1 MVLPVFCIFE
11 NRVEKAGQLIADK
24 RKNTMGLGEK
34 AVAQLYFRYGAMN
47 ASKSIQLLTVAH
59 NYEQSGKKVIVFTPA
74 IDDRFGVG
82 KVASRVG
89 ISREAI
95 PISYDTDIY
104 HIVEQEHPFPDC
116 VLVDEGQFLHA
127 HHVSQLTSIIDRLN
141 IPVIVYGLLKDFKN
155 QLFEG
160 SQALLCEADK
170 IEEIKTV
177 CVFCNKKA
185 THILKFKDGAPVY
198 TGESIEIGGEETYSS
213 VCRKHYYNPPL
224 KKS

>member
-1 MVLPVFCIFE
+1 M
-11 NRVEKAGQLIADK
+11 
-24 RKNTMGLGEK
+24 
-34 AVAQLYFRYGAMN
+34 AQLYFRYGAMN

-59 NYEQSGKKVIVFTPA
+59 NYEQSGKKVAVFTPA
-74 IDDRFGVG
+74 IDTRFGMG

-89 ISREAI
+89 IHREAH
-95 PISYDTDIY
+95 PISDDTNIY
-104 HIVEQEHPFPDC
+104 LMVEQEKQLPDC
-116 VLVDEGQFLHA
+116 VLVDEGQFLLK
-127 HHVSQLTSIIDRLN
+127 HHVQQLVQVVDQLN

-185 THILKFKDGAPVY
+185 THILKYKDGSPVY
-198 TGESIEIGGEETYSS
+198 SGESIEIGGEETYSS
-213 VCRKHYYNPPL
+213 VCRKHYYKPPL
-224 KKS
+224 K

>member
-1 MVLPVFCIFE
+1 MMS
-11 NRVEKAGQLIADK
+11 R
-24 RKNTMGLGEK
+24 GEYI
-34 AVAQLYFRYGAMN
+34 VAQLYFRYGAMN

-59 NYEQSGKKVIVFTPA
+59 NYEQSGKRVVVLTPA

-89 ISREAI
+89 ISREAT
-95 PISYDTDIY
+95 PITDETDIY
-104 HIVEQEHPFPDC
+104 AFVQNEEYKPDC
-116 VLVDEGQFLHA
+116 VLVDEGQFLNTA
-127 HHVSQLTSIIDRLN
+127 HVVQLTNIVDKLN

-160 SQALLCEADK
+160 SQKLVCEADK

-185 THILKFKDGAPVY
+185 THIIKFKDGTPVY

-213 VCRKHYYNPPL
+213 VCRKHYYHPPE
-224 KKS
+224 KM